1 MKKPATRR
9 PMTVRH
15 HEFVAG
21 KLAGKSDRQAAIDA
35 GFTAASASSRA
46 LELNAREDVQ
56 ALIAGGK
63 KRLMK
68 ATDYTA
74 EAAFDD
80 LDKAMDFAV
89 KANSPGAYVKAIE
102 AKARMV
108 GILDKPNALL
118 VISVDEA
125 LRQARSR
132 MLIPR
137 VEDAQV
143 RAPLAYIPS
152 DRDVD
157 IYS

>member
-15 HEFVAG
+15 HEYVAG

-35 GFTAASASSRA
+35 GFTASSASSRA

-74 EAAFDD
+74 EAAFVELDD
-80 LDKAMDFAV
+80 LVVEAKTAKQYGAAV
-89 KANSPGAYVKAIE
+89 KAVE
-102 AKARMV
+102 AKCRMV

-118 VISVDEA
+118 VISVEDA
-125 LRQARSR
+125 LREARSR
-132 MLIPR
+132 MLNPR
-137 VEDAQV
+137 VEDAQI

-157 IYS
+157 IFN